1 MYSAKFKPREWG
13 CGGAVFVAA
22 LVLGCGNE
30 RIGTATKLS
39 SLQHTLVSVSVQ
51 STKDRHVSVYVHV
64 KFTGVGQPLGK
75 ACPIVNA
82 AVDIGGVRL
91 KSGSRGGAPGCSQG
105 IYDDKPYC
113 DYHCDDLAWNGDITS
128 LADGL
133 PDSVPVVIA
142 DDSQSI
148 ASMMANPFAWADL
161 VTPSLSDGDP
171 IQVGESFPFTIQP
184 VSSIDL
190 STLNDGDASGAVLDV
205 KLYQLQSANNYQ
217 LATLSVTHASTTS
230 TNEWTATLQ
239 PFSSDPITGNVRLIF
254 SYTSKMAFSACDA
267 PAGCSGSISAVWRQ
281 MDLRW
286 QVNGPE
292 PRPDALPLIIYLDAD
307 PWMKP
312 TAHAIDSQA
321 AFDEQD
327 ESGVSRLLGAPDG
340 ATLSGIVD
348 AGTDAAATTS

>member
-1 MYSAKFKPREWG
+1 M
-13 CGGAVFVAA
+13 GAAFVAA

-30 RIGTATKLS
+30 RMGTATKLS
-39 SLQHTLVSVSVQ
+39 SLQDTLVSLSVQ
-51 STKDRHVSVYVHV
+51 STKDRHVTAYVHM
-64 KFTGVGQPLGK
+64 KFTGVGQPLGN

-82 AVDIGGVRL
+82 AADIGGVRL

-105 IYDDKPYC
+105 FDDDKPYC
-113 DYHCDDLAWNGDITS
+113 DYHCDDLAWSGDITS

-148 ASMMANPFAWADL
+148 ASMLANPFPWADV

-190 STLNDGDASGAVLDV
+190 STLNDGDASGSELDV
-205 KLYQLQSANNYQ
+205 KLYQPQSANAYQ
-217 LATLSVTHASTTS
+217 LATLSVTRASTAS
-230 TNEWTATLQ
+230 ANEWIAMLQ
-239 PFSSDPITGNVRLIF
+239 PFTSDPITSSVRLVF
-254 SYTSKMAFSACDA
+254 SYTSKTAFSACDA

-286 QVNGPE
+286 QVTGPE
-292 PRPDALPLIIYLDAD
+292 PRPDAPPVIIYLDAG
-307 PWMKP
+307 PWAKP
-312 TAHAIDSQA
+312 TAQAIDSQA
-321 AFDEQD
+321 TFDERN
-327 ESGVSRLLGAPDG
+327 ESGVSAPLGAPDG
-340 ATLSGIVD
+340 ATLDGIVD
-348 AGTDAAATTS
+348 AGTDAAATTN